1 MNDLKAVFA
10 GNLIQLRTGAGM
22 TQAELAEK
30 IHYSDK
36 SVSKWE
42 RAESLPD
49 LQVSHELAQ
58 VFGVTV
64 DYLLTPH
71 DAWEGKPVR
80 IPYRTDMITLVSV
93 LGVWT
98 FSLLLFLILYWTLN
112 KVLWVVFLVAAPV
125 SLITLLVLNS
135 AWGKYKYHPVVVS
148 LLMLGV
154 FGLLYYV
161 MHAYVHVHHPWYLAF
176 LWLPAQ
182 LIVILSFRIR
192 RHNRKGEKRDKE

>member
-1 MNDLKAVFA
+1 MQDLKAVFA
-10 GNLIQLRTGAGM
+10 ANLIHLRTQAGY

-49 LQVSHELAQ
+49 LQVSLEIAE
-58 VFGVTV
+58 VFGVTL
-64 DYLLTPH
+64 DFLTTPH

-80 IPYRTDMITLVSV
+80 VPYRTDVITSLSV
-93 LGVWT
+93 VGVWT
-98 FSLLLFLILYWTLN
+98 LALLVFLLLFWILDKLF
-112 KVLWVVFLVAAPV
+112 WVIFLVALPV

-135 AWGKYKYHPVVVS
+135 VWGKYKYHPIVVS
-148 LLMLGV
+148 LLLLGV
-154 FGLLYYV
+154 FGLLFYV
-161 MHAYVHVHHPWYLAF
+161 LHAYVQLHHLWVLAF

-182 LIVILSFRIR
+182 VIVSLSFHIR
-192 RHNRKGEKRDKE
+192 KKKSSK

>member
-1 MNDLKAVFA
+1 MDELKAVFA
-10 GNLIQLRTGAGM
+10 GNLIHLRTKAGL

-49 LQVSHELAQ
+49 LQVARELAQ

-64 DYLLTPH
+64 DFLITPH

-80 IPYRTDMITLVSV
+80 VPYRTDVITTVSI
-93 LGVWT
+93 LGIWT
-98 FSLLLFLILYWTLN
+98 LAVLLFVILYW
-112 KVLWVVFLVAAPV
+112 VLEQQFWIVFLVAVPV

-135 AWGKYKYHPVVVS
+135 VWGKQKYHPLVIS
-148 LLMLGV
+148 ALLLGV
-154 FGLLYYV
+154 FGLLYYLLCV
-161 MHAYVHVHHPWYLAF
+161 YTTIVHPWVLVF
-176 LWLPAQ
+176 VWIPAQ
-182 LIVILSFRIR
+182 LIVSLSFRIR
-192 RHNRKGEKRDKE
+192 RRNRDKAE

>member
-1 MNDLKAVFA
+1 MDELKAVFA
-10 GNLIQLRTGAGM
+10 ANLIHLRAEAGL

-49 LQVSHELAQ
+49 LQIAQELAKI
-58 VFGVTV
+58 FGVTV
-64 DYLLTPH
+64 DFLITPH

-80 IPYRTDMITLVSV
+80 VPYRTDVITSLSIV
-93 LGVWT
+93 GVWT
-98 FSLLLFLILYWTLN
+98 LALLVFLILFWSFN
-112 KVLWVVFLVAAPV
+112 KLFWVVFLVAIPV

-135 AWGKYKYHPVVVS
+135 VWGKIKYHPYVVS
-148 LLMLGV
+148 LLLLGV
-154 FGLLYYV
+154 FALLYYILH
-161 MHAYVHVHHPWYLAF
+161 MYVHVRHPWGLAF

-182 LIVILSFRIR
+182 VIVWLSFHIR
-192 RHNRKGEKRDKE
+192 KRGKEEK

>member
-1 MNDLKAVFA
+1 MEEMKAVFA
-10 GNLIQLRTGAGM
+10 ANLIHLRTQKGL
-22 TQAELAEK
+22 TQAELADK

-49 LQVSHELAQ
+49 LQVAQELAQ

-64 DYLLTPH
+64 DFLITPH

-80 IPYRTDMITLVSV
+80 IPYRTEVITLISC

-98 FSLLLFLILYWTLN
+98 LALLVFLILFWIFN
-112 KVLWVVFLVAAPV
+112 KLLWVVFLVAVPA

-135 AWGKYKYHPVVVS
+135 VWGRSKYHPYVVS
-148 LLMLGV
+148 LLLLGV
-154 FGLLYYV
+154 FVLLYYIL
-161 MHAYVHVHHPWYLAF
+161 HNYVGLHHPWYLAF
-176 LWLPAQ
+176 LWIPAQ
-182 LIVILSFRIR
+182 LIVLLSFRV
-192 RHNRKGEKRDKE
+192 RKRTREGK

>member
-1 MNDLKAVFA
+1 MEDMKAVFA
-10 GNLIQLRTGAGM
+10 ANLIRLRTQAGF

-49 LQVSHELAQ
+49 LQVAQELAQ

-64 DYLLTPH
+64 DFLITPH

-80 IPYRTDMITLVSV
+80 LPYRTDMITTVSV

-98 FSLLLFLILYWTLN
+98 LALLVFLVLFWMLN
-112 KVLWVVFLVAAPV
+112 KLFWVVFLVAAPV
-125 SLITLLVLNS
+125 SLITLLIFNS
-135 AWGKYKYHPVVVS
+135 VWGKYKYHPVVVS
-148 LLMLGV
+148 LLLLGV
-154 FGLLYYV
+154 FVLLYYIL
-161 MHAYVHVHHPWYLAF
+161 HAYVHLHHPWGLAF
-176 LWLPAQ
+176 LWVPAQ
-182 LIVILSFRIR
+182 TLVALSFCIR
-192 RHNRKGEKRDKE
+192 KRKKEEK

>member
-1 MNDLKAVFA
+1 MDEMKAVFA
-10 GNLIQLRTGAGM
+10 ANLIHLRTQAGL

-49 LQVSHELAQ
+49 LQVAQELAQ

-64 DYLLTPH
+64 DFLITPH
-71 DAWEGKPVR
+71 DAWKGKPVR
-80 IPYRTDMITLVSV
+80 VPYRTDVITMVSV
-93 LGVWT
+93 IGVWT
-98 FSLLLFLILYWTLN
+98 LALLVFLILFWAMEKLF
-112 KVLWVVFLVAAPV
+112 WVVFLVAAPV

-135 AWGKYKYHPVVVS
+135 VWGKYKYHPYVVS
-148 LLMLGV
+148 MLLLGV
-154 FGLLYYV
+154 FVLLYYIL
-161 MHAYVHVHHPWYLAF
+161 HTYVQLHHPWYLAF

-182 LIVILSFRIR
+182 IIVALSFCIR
-192 RHNRKGEKRDKE
+192 RRSKDEKGGKVV

>member
-1 MNDLKAVFA
+1 MQDIKAIFA
-10 GNLIQLRTGAGM
+10 GNLIHLRTQAGL

-49 LQVSHELAQ
+49 LQVTKELAD

-64 DYLLTPH
+64 DFLITPH

-80 IPYRTDMITLVSV
+80 VPYRTDVVTSLSIV
-93 LGVWT
+93 GVWT
-98 FSLLLFLILYWTLN
+98 IALLVFTVFFWVMDKL
-112 KVLWVVFLVAAPV
+112 LWEVFLAAVPV
-125 SLITLLVLNS
+125 SLIVLLVLNS
-135 AWGKYKYHPVVVS
+135 VWGKYKYHPFVVS
-148 LLMLGV
+148 LLLLGV

-161 MHAYVHVHHPWYLAF
+161 MHVYIHAHHPFFLAF
-176 LWLPAQ
+176 LWIPAEI
-182 LIVILSFRIR
+182 IVLLSFRV
-192 RHNRKGEKRDKE
+192 RKRNKENK

>member
-1 MNDLKAVFA
+1 MDELKAVFA
-10 GNLIQLRTGAGM
+10 ANLIYLRAEAGL

-49 LQVSHELAQ
+49 LQIAQELAKI
-58 VFGVTV
+58 FGVTV
-64 DYLLTPH
+64 DFLITPH

-80 IPYRTDMITLVSV
+80 VPYRTDVITSLSII
-93 LGVWT
+93 GVWT
-98 FSLLLFLILYWTLN
+98 LALLIFLVLFWSFDQLF
-112 KVLWVVFLVAAPV
+112 WVVFLVAVPV

-135 AWGKYKYHPVVVS
+135 VWGKIKYHPYVVS
-148 LLMLGV
+148 LLLLGV
-154 FGLLYYV
+154 FALLYYILH
-161 MHAYVHVHHPWYLAF
+161 MYVHVRHPWGLAF

-182 LIVILSFRIR
+182 VIVFLSFHIR
-192 RHNRKGEKRDKE
+192 KRGKGEK